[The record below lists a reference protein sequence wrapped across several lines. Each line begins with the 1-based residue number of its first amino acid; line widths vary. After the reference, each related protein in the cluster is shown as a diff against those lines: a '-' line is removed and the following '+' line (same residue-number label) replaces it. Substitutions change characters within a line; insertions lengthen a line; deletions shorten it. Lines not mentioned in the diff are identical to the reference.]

1 MSIGEDS
8 CIGNPYEVVVDSCGK
23 GFYTRRCF
31 HGSGAEPGFWGR
43 TMLFDERPKE
53 RREDLYDRERELEEI
68 KGNIGRPLII
78 LTGIRRIGKTS
89 VLKVALNEVERPK
102 IVLDMRGL
110 PENYGRLHLYSRLAE
125 ALSRSDNR
133 ILRVLKRV
141 RGISVLGVEVEITWK
156 GRDMLALPDLF
167 EALDEAGAIIAVDEA
182 QNLRGPLSR
191 EFLEALAH
199 AYDYCRNLTFILTGS
214 EVGLLYDLLRID
226 DPSSP
231 LYGRYYVEIRLE
243 RFSREDSIRFLERG
257 FEEAGRNMPRQVIE
271 EAVDLLD
278 GIPGWL
284 TFYGARC
291 LRGKCDPREVLE
303 LAVNVARRELENLL
317 RSRPDR
323 YKYVLKAIAEG
334 SSTWSEV
341 KKYLEQAERKTI
353 SKSIMHRVLRNLEK
367 MSIIREY
374 SFLDPVYREAAKK
387 LI

>member
-1 MSIGEDS
+1 
-8 CIGNPYEVVVDSCGK
+8 
-23 GFYTRRCF
+23 
-31 HGSGAEPGFWGR
+31 
-43 TMLFDERPKE
+43 MLFDERPKE

-68 KGNIGRPLII
+68 KKSIGRPLIV

-89 VLKVALNEVERPK
+89 VLRVALNEIDKPK
-102 IVLDMRGL
+102 IIIDARGL
-110 PENYGRLHLYSRLAE
+110 PENYGRLHLYSKLAE

-133 ILRVLKRV
+133 ILRALKRV

-167 EALDEAGAIIAVDEA
+167 DALDEIGAVIAIDEA

-231 LYGRYYVEIRLE
+231 LYGRYYIEVRLD
-243 RFSREDSIRFLERG
+243 RFSREESIRFLEKG
-257 FEEAGRNMPRQVIE
+257 FMEVGKKVSRNLIE

-303 LAVNVARRELENLL
+303 LAVNVAQRELENLL
-317 RSRPDR
+317 RGRPDR

-334 SSTWSEV
+334 NSTWSEV
-341 KKYLEQAERKTI
+341 KKYLEQVERKTI
-353 SKSIMHRVLRNLEK
+353 SKSILHRVLRSLEK
-367 MSIIREY
+367 MSIIKEY
-374 SFLDPVYREAAKK
+374 RFLDPVYREAAKK
-387 LI
+387 LA

>member
-1 MSIGEDS
+1 
-8 CIGNPYEVVVDSCGK
+8 
-23 GFYTRRCF
+23 
-31 HGSGAEPGFWGR
+31 
-43 TMLFDERPKE
+43 MLFDERPKE
-53 RREDLYDRERELEEI
+53 RREDLYDREKELEEI
-68 KGNIGRPLII
+68 KKNIGRPLII

-89 VLKVALNEVERPK
+89 VLRVALNEVDRPK
-102 IVLDMRGL
+102 ILIDMRGL
-110 PENYGRLHLYSRLAE
+110 PENYGRLHLYSKLAE

-133 ILRVLKRV
+133 ILRALKRV

-167 EALDEAGAIIAVDEA
+167 DALDEIGAIIAIDEA

-214 EVGLLYDLLRID
+214 EVGLLYDLLKID

-231 LYGRYYVEIRLE
+231 LYGRYYIEVKLE

-257 FEEAGRNMPRQVIE
+257 FAEVGKEVPRSLIE

-291 LRGKCDPREVLE
+291 LRGRCDPREVLE
-303 LAVNVARRELENLL
+303 LAVNIAQRELENLL
-317 RSRPDR
+317 KNRPSR

-334 SSTWSEV
+334 NTTWSEV
-341 KKYLEQAERKTI
+341 KKYLEQVEKKTI
-353 SKSIMHRVLRNLEK
+353 SKSILHKVLRNLEK

-387 LI
+387 LV